1 MSLYRV
7 LLTIVSSQLA
17 LAALAQAQD
26 SLVPDVRG
34 QVITRNAAVLS
45 SEIAGRVV
53 SLPFRDGETFEQGE
67 ELVGIDCASYRAK
80 LDETDAQMRRAQRK
94 LASFRVLDR
103 RGATGKADLDLAE
116 IDADAARAVR
126 ETAAIDVSRC
136 SITAPFDGAVAEQK
150 VKRHQ
155 YVTVGEPIIDILSAE
170 DLELEFLAPSRWLG
184 WLEIGSVFS
193 MKIDELDRSFP
204 AVVTRL
210 GARID
215 PVSQSVKIYARVEGE
230 TADLLP
236 GMSGI
241 AHFSGDGQVP
251 AQ

>member
-1 MSLYRV
+1 MTLSG
-7 LLTIVSSQLA
+7 QLA
-17 LAALAQAQD
+17 LAGMAHAQGGL
-26 SLVPDVRG
+26 SPDVRG
-34 QVITRNAAVLS
+34 QVITRDAAVLS
-45 SEIAGRVV
+45 SEIAGRI
-53 SLPFRDGETFEQGE
+53 SALPFREGEKFAKGD

-80 LDETDAQMRRAQRK
+80 LDEADAQMRRAERK
-94 LASFRVLDR
+94 LQAFRVLDR

-116 IDADAARAVR
+116 IDADAARAIR

-155 YVTVGEPIIDILSAE
+155 YVTVGEPVIDILSAE
-170 DLELEFLAPSRWLG
+170 ALELELLAPSRWLS
-184 WLEIGSVFS
+184 WLEIGSGFS
-193 MKIDELDRSFP
+193 MRIDELERGFP

-215 PVSQSVKIYARVEGE
+215 PVSQSVKIYARVEGD

-241 AHFSGDGQVP
+241 AHFSGDSQAP